1 MWLLKIKPNFCLC
14 IHPLTEVSGSL
25 LHHLLYSKADRALF
39 LTLLRLHQS
48 FFRRSTWSWSL
59 SICLLF
65 PTPTWWLYYYS
76 NERERERERE
86 HPPKKATR
94 RSGRNSLGGWL
105 FFFLGFVGRWGV
117 RTAQEWQAA
126 PGDCLLLRKCKYC
139 KVHESKL
146 SNPRVFLVVQGT
158 KQKFSYPPRICRWDG
173 RSTGRFLDM
182 YGRTL
187 LVVDYR
193 CKKLT

>member
-1 MWLLKIKPNFCLC
+1 MALENQAELFVSAFT
-14 IHPLTEVSGSL
+14 PLTEVSGSL

-65 PTPTWWLYYYS
+65 PTPTWWRYYYS
-76 NERERERERE
+76 NERERG
-86 HPPKKATR
+86 PQQKKQRGALVGSR
-94 RSGRNSLGGWL
+94 LVGG
-105 FFFLGFVGRWGV
+105 FFFLGLLDDGAFGR
-117 RTAQEWQAA
+117 QEWQAA
-126 PGDCLLLRKCKYC
+126 PGDCLLSRKCKYC

-173 RSTGRFLDM
+173 GSTGRFLEM

-187 LVVDYR
+187 FVVDSR
-193 CKKLT
+193 PVAKS